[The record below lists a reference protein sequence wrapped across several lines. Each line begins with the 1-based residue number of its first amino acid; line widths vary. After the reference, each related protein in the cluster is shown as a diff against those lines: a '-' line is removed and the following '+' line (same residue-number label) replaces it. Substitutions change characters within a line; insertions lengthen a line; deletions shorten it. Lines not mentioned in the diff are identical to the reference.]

1 MSGTRNSSPQSD
13 KGQSADAAR
22 WFFENS
28 RDLFCVAGLDGVLKE
43 VNPAWTSV
51 TGWTAEELIGRS
63 PVELI
68 HPDDRAAF
76 KINVAELRSKG
87 ECVTIGRLKAKDGR
101 WLWFDGRNQL
111 SAEGLLIGAMR
122 DITAERARDEELEAA
137 RRDHSMLGD
146 AAGIGAW
153 TYEPKTDHIGWSWD
167 VLGLFGWS
175 QEDIDSPEKFFE
187 VLDPTQREAVAAAFE
202 RGVDTGQGATIE
214 HRIRAL
220 DGRWLT
226 MRATF
231 RTEKRGK
238 KYALKGI
245 SQNVTELAEARDAAL
260 RGQQRVSDLAEEL
273 TANSI
278 RLKMALEAAEAG
290 AFEVDHVKQTFWAS
304 DRFYDLVERRMSYE
318 ECRMPVWPFVHEED
332 RQAVEAVTAGWA
344 TGDTSQSMEFRIV
357 LQGRRER
364 WARIYYSLDM
374 ETLRGVG
381 LILDI
386 DARKR
391 QELALVEAE
400 RQALAASDAKA
411 RFLANM
417 SHELRTP
424 MNGVLG
430 IMHLLDREP
439 LSDNAR
445 QLLSEALGCGR
456 MLTTLLDDVIDFS
469 RIEEGKLDLD
479 LSPIDVGALATSV
492 VRMLQPQA
500 AEKAIGLVIEGA
512 EGLGW
517 ARTDGVRLRQAL
529 FNLVGNAVKFTLQ
542 GQVTV
547 RCERRGEQLCFA
559 VEDTGV
565 GIPLDAQA
573 QLFQRFQQGDAS
585 TTRQFGGS
593 GLGLAI
599 TRRLAELMG
608 GDVAFSSAPGVGSTF
623 VLTVTAPVTQ
633 PAQGEDDT
641 PLDGM
646 LAGLK
651 VLVVEDNPTNQMIA
665 VRLLETLGA
674 EAAVAGDGLAGVDA
688 AQSGLYDL
696 ILMDIQMPGI
706 DGLEAARR
714 IRALPAPICRTPII
728 ALTANVMSHQKTA
741 YLASGM
747 DGVVSKPLSP
757 AALLAEIVRLSQDP
771 GDGEAARAEVA

>member
-1 MSGTRNSSPQSD
+1 MSEEQSHSSEETD
-13 KGQSADAAR
+13 VAR

-28 RDLFCVAGLDGVLKE
+28 RDLFCVAGLDGVLRQ
-43 VNPAWTSV
+43 VNPAWTV
-51 TGWTAEELIGRS
+51 ITGWTSAELIGRTA
-63 PVELI
+63 LDFT
-68 HPDDRAAF
+68 HPDDRDDF
-76 KINVAELRSKG
+76 VSMRRTLVRTG
-87 ECVTIGRLKAKDGR
+87 ECVTIARLRTKDGR
-101 WLWFDGRNQL
+101 WLWFDGRISLGANGQL
-111 SAEGLLIGAMR
+111 ISTMR
-122 DITAERARDEELEAA
+122 DVTAERGRQKELDSVLRDQA
-137 RRDHSMLGD
+137 MLSD
-146 AAGIGAW
+146 AAGIGTW
-153 TYEPKTDHIGWSWD
+153 TFEPKTDRITWSLD
-167 VLGLFGWS
+167 VLSLFGWA
-175 QEDIDSPEKFFE
+175 QEDIDTPDKFFQ
-187 VLDPTQREAVAAAFE
+187 VLDPAQSEDVGGAFRRAAE
-202 RGVDTGQGATIE
+202 TGEGATLE
-214 HRIRAL
+214 HRIRTK

-231 RTEKRGK
+231 RTERRGRM
-238 KYALKGI
+238 YALKGI

-260 RGQQRVSDLAEEL
+260 TGERRVTALAEEL

-278 RLKMALEAAEAG
+278 RLKMALNAAQAG

-304 DRFYDLVERRMSYE
+304 DRFYDLVERQLTYE
-318 ECRMPVWPFVHEED
+318 EIRLPVWPFVDDDDRRVVEE
-332 RQAVEAVTAGWA
+332 VTALWA
-344 TGDTSQSMEFRIV
+344 TGDTSRSVEFRIA
-357 LQGRRER
+357 LEGRPSR
-364 WARIYYSLDM
+364 WARVYYSLDM

-381 LILDI
+381 LVMDI
-386 DARKR
+386 DDLKR

-400 RQALAASDAKA
+400 RAAQAGSEAKA

-445 QLLSEALGCGR
+445 KLLSEALGCGR

-479 LSPIDVGALATSV
+479 LSPIDVGALASSV
-492 VRMLQPQA
+492 VRMLRPQA
-500 AEKAIGLVIEGA
+500 SDKAVGLVLEGA
-512 EGLGW
+512 DDLGW
-517 ARTDGVRLRQAL
+517 AQTDGVRLRQAL

-542 GQVTV
+542 GQVAV
-547 RCERRGEQLCFA
+547 RCRRRGEALCFE

-608 GDVAFSSAPGVGSTF
+608 GDVAFCSSPGVGSTF

-633 PAQGEDDT
+633 PAQGEDDR
-641 PLDGM
+641 PLDGV

-651 VLVVEDNPTNQMIA
+651 VLVVEDNSTNQMIA

-688 AQSGLYDL
+688 AQGGLYDL

-714 IRALPAPICRTPII
+714 IRALPAPVCQTPII

-757 AALLAEIVRLSQDP
+757 AALLAEIVRLSENTGSDN
-771 GDGEAARAEVA
+771 GARAEVA